1 LGIGVEEEDL
11 IGNSFMPLIPEA
23 DRYFAPII
31 LARVGFSSR
40 YWQNKFKEYRTME
53 IKQESTNIL
62 IVEDELLI
70 AKNLAY
76 KLEKLG
82 YKIADIVSSGAD
94 AIQRAVE
101 IQPDLI
107 LMDIVIKGDIDG
119 IETAAIINQKL
130 DIPIVYTT
138 AYADDKTLQ
147 RAENTGSYGYLLK
160 PFKERE
166 LHATIKIALSKH
178 KEAVGMQKIITLA
191 ATTSENRS
199 RFISMA
205 YHDLNT
211 PLTAI
216 QLSAE
221 MLEDCELQQQPESIN
236 KNLTRIKKAVSNMSE
251 LLEDLLMLTKAESGK
266 IPLNL
271 KPINVIK
278 FCGSILE
285 ELQPITTNKH
295 LVTLQVKQEPLHAY
309 LDEKLLHHL
318 LINLLS
324 NAIKYSPNGGTI
336 SLELNCE
343 AEQVIFCVRDQG
355 IGIPLEYQDK
365 LFQQFERASNVGNI
379 KGSGLGLCIV
389 KHIVDLHGGTISV
402 ESAIDQGTAFIV
414 MLPLSS

>member
-1 LGIGVEEEDL
+1 
-11 IGNSFMPLIPEA
+11 
-23 DRYFAPII
+23 
-31 LARVGFSSR
+31 
-40 YWQNKFKEYRTME
+40 ME
-53 IKQESTNIL
+53 IQQESTNIL

-70 AKNLAY
+70 AKNLAH

-82 YKIADIVSSGAD
+82 YKIVDIVSSGAD

-138 AYADDKTLQ
+138 AYADDETLQ

-178 KEAVGMQKIITLA
+178 KEAVRMQKIISLA
-191 ATTSENRS
+191 ASTSENKS

-211 PLTAI
+211 PLTTI

-221 MLEDCELQQQPESIN
+221 MLEDCELQNNLESTN
-236 KNLTRIKKAVSNMSE
+236 KNVTRIKKAVSSMSE
-251 LLEDLLMLTKAESGK
+251 LLEDILILSKAELGK

-271 KPINVIK
+271 KPINVIE

-285 ELQPITTNKH
+285 ELQPITTHKH
-295 LVTLQVKQEPLHAY
+295 LVNLQIKQEPLHAY
-309 LDEKLLHHL
+309 MDKKLLHHL

-343 AEQVIFCVRDQG
+343 AEQVIFCVRDEG
-355 IGIPLEYQDK
+355 IGIPLEYQEK
-365 LFQQFERASNVGNI
+365 LFQQFERASNVGDI

-402 ESAIDQGTAFIV
+402 ESAIDKGTAFIV